1 MKKKMLGW
9 TVAVVVIA
17 AGAWAGYQYFDSQKE
32 PVLAAALSTTQVRK
46 GTIEVKV
53 SGTGNIQPSARET
66 VTAGASGTV
75 KKVHAKKGDTVKK
88 GDVLVTYEEEEVDN
102 ANQIRSKEI
111 DLKKKKLELQDLQTK
126 FKSAPDDESRE
137 SIALSIQKQELDI
150 ESVQA
155 DIASLKEEKADNA
168 DPVVAPIDGM
178 LTSFNV
184 KEGDV
189 LNPNSTVAEIV
200 NYAQLQM
207 VVGIDELDIPK
218 VKLEQ
223 EASILV
229 EALPEQE
236 FTGKVVSI
244 ADEGASSNGVAS
256 FDVTISLSA
265 ADNLKV
271 GMSAEASILTAQKTD
286 ALYVPVEAVQS
297 SQGKYFVL
305 VPASAQQGAGGA
317 GTPSAAVPSGEPS
330 ATGTPPAQAN
340 GAQGGQDQQ
349 GQRRMGQ
356 GQGGADASG
365 QTRQGGVASGEG
377 ADGQTRQGGF
387 TPGEGGADRFANL
400 SEEERAAM
408 RERFMSERGQG
419 GMGAAAGTG
428 AVSTTRVEV
437 EVGVNNEDN
446 IEIVSGLKEGDIVVL
461 PTTSSSGSSNMNMQG
476 GFPGLGVGGGA
487 FPGAGGG
494 GGMSGAGGGGNR
506 QFGGGAGAGGG
517 R

>member
-17 AGAWAGYQYFDSQKE
+17 AGAWAGYRYFDSQKE

-126 FKSAPDDESRE
+126 FKAAPDDESRE

-223 EASILV
+223 AASILV
-229 EALPEQE
+229 EALSEQE
-236 FTGKVVSI
+236 FMGKVVSI

-330 ATGTPPAQAN
+330 ATGTAPAQTN

-356 GQGGADASG
+356 GQAGTGDAG

-476 GFPGLGVGGGA
+476 GFPGLGVGGGG

-494 GGMSGAGGGGNR
+494 GGMSGAGGNR